1 MEDRDEM
8 IPQYYFEEDYPFA
21 IHNKTRVALFLD
33 FDGTLLPIRKDPEQ
47 CYLSPDTNKLL
58 ESILGSR
65 KSAVAILSG
74 RSLSDLRKRL
84 SVHGVFYAGSHGLE
98 ISGPGIRFAHKGA
111 RSAKPALDSIL
122 RSLQKE
128 INGCEGVL
136 IENKSYSFA
145 LHYRNA
151 AKETVPFIR
160 KLFYSMITKKPGYA
174 QSFTVM
180 RGKKVLELL
189 PRVSWNKGTAAL
201 HIMRKLGGNYL
212 PICVG
217 DDSTDETLFKAFCE
231 TGITIR
237 VGPSRKTA
245 AKYYLKGQWEV
256 PLLLKQIDDR
266 LR

>member
-8 IPQYYFEEDYPFA
+8 IPQYYFEEDHSVA
-21 IHNKTRVALFLD
+21 IHNKTCVALFLD
-33 FDGTLLPIRKDPEQ
+33 FDGTLLPIQKDPAR
-47 CYLSPDTNKLL
+47 CYLSPDTKKLL

-65 KSAVAILSG
+65 KSVVAILSG
-74 RSLSDLRKRL
+74 RLLSDLRKRL
-84 SVHGVFYAGSHGLE
+84 SVHGIFCAGNHGLE
-98 ISGPGIRFAHKGA
+98 ISGPGIRFTHKGA

-122 RSLQKE
+122 RNLQKQ
-128 INGCEGVL
+128 INGYEGVL

-160 KLFYSMITKKPGYA
+160 KLFYSVITKESAYA
-174 QSFTVM
+174 QFFTIM

-201 HIMRKLGGNYL
+201 HIMRKLDGKYL

-217 DDSTDETLFKAFCE
+217 DDATDETLFKAFCK

-245 AKYYLKGQWEV
+245 ARYYLKGQWEV
-256 PLLLKQIDDR
+256 SRLLKQIYDK
-266 LR
+266 LQ